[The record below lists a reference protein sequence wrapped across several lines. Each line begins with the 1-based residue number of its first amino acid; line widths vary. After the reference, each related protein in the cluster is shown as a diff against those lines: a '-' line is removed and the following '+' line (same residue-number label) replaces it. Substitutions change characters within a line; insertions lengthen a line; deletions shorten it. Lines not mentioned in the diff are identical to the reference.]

1 MHFINTL
8 EHLDQI
14 KHNYQNYH
22 KFLDTM
28 IIIFNI
34 FMIYDFIIIIHL
46 HAKKNV
52 LKMHF
57 ELISKK
63 HPPNVD

>member
-8 EHLDQI
+8 EHEDRI
-14 KHNYQNYH
+14 KHNYQNWH
-22 KFLDTM
+22 KFLNTM

-46 HAKKNV
+46 HAKNV

-63 HPPNVD
+63 HSPNVD